1 MTPQL
6 PSNQKF
12 GLLFTAIFFVFS
24 LYAYIK
30 QESILAVS
38 IFLLFGIFFLV
49 ASFFYQ
55 DLLSPLNKAW
65 FMLGLALGKVVSP
78 IVLGIIFFGLLTPI
92 SLIAKLMGRDELKL
106 KRPNKKSY
114 WVEPIAANSDAE
126 SFKNQF

>member
-1 MTPQL
+1 MSPQL
-6 PSNQKF
+6 PSNKKF
-12 GLLFTAIFFVFS
+12 GLLFSAIFFAFS
-24 LYAYIK
+24 VYADFK
-30 QESILAVS
+30 QESILTISSYLLVG
-38 IFLLFGIFFLV
+38 LLFLA

-55 DLLSPLNKAW
+55 NLLSPLNKAW

-106 KRPNKKSY
+106 KRPNTTSY
-114 WVEPIAANSDAE
+114 WVEPIGANSDAE